1 MAPPEQQRTG
11 RELQMRQPQRRRR
24 RLLRCF
30 RRSIFCCHGPS
41 VDSALHAIRG
51 SSVTV
56 SIASFVV
63 VFPLPLALLLLLL
76 LLLLPLL
83 LLARSIVVASSSAVA
98 ANCPSPLCEKAPK
111 TFQCIV

>member
-41 VDSALHAIRG
+41 VDSTLHAIRG

-76 LLLLPLL
+76 LLLPLL
-83 LLARSIVVASSSAVA
+83 LLARFIVVASSSAVA
-98 ANCPSPLCEKAPK
+98 ANCPSPLC
-111 TFQCIV
+111 